1 MCDVVGAATVYK
13 IVKKDY
19 IALQCKSLKL
29 KEEINRDRVG
39 NKGTQSRIESAH
51 TKWSAKEGC
60 GDQSS
65 LWSPAPYGTTMLT
78 K

>member
-1 MCDVVGAATVYK
+1 MMCDVVGAATVYK

-19 IALQCKSLKL
+19 IALQCKYLNIKYIYT
-29 KEEINRDRVG
+29 EHRID
-39 NKGTQSRIESAH
+39 NKGTQSRMESAH

-65 LWSPAPYGTTMLT
+65 LWSPAPEGQNRR
-78 K
+78 